1 MKRLFIYIPIA
12 LLFALS
18 FTDCAKKGRPTGGLR
33 DSLPPVIVRSVPEN
47 YTTNFSEDEIRI
59 YFDEYIKLTEIQKN
73 LIISP
78 PLKYQPIITPLSTS
92 KILKIKILDTLR
104 ENTTYSF
111 NFGRSIVDNN
121 EGNEFEYYKYVF
133 STGSF
138 IDSLKLRGTIR
149 DAELSKP
156 EGVTTVMLYDI
167 NETFTDSI
175 IFSEKPTYITT
186 TQDSTNTFELS
197 NLREGNYLL
206 LALKDSN
213 NDYIFQP
220 SSDRIGF
227 VKEYVTIPTDSLYE
241 LTLFKEFPN
250 YQIDRPKQ
258 ISKNE
263 IQFGYEGNADSL
275 QLQLLSTTPS
285 GFTSKIYKDLKR
297 DTLHYWYKPAL
308 EVDSLLFLARNQ
320 SQVDTLNVRMKELY
334 QDTLKMEA
342 INAGLMTLKD
352 TLQLKA
358 NVPLVSIASEFLSI
372 INRDSVS
379 VEASSNINLK
389 NNTISVAFPKTEG
402 QTYMIQALPG
412 FATDFFEETND
423 TLNYNVRTKAN
434 SDYGTLS
441 LTLANVEKYPV
452 IVQLTNSKF
461 EVKKEKRV
469 LNADTTIEFDFIDP
483 AKYYIRV
490 IYDENGNGIWDPG
503 NFLAKKQPEKIV
515 YYPSVLD
522 VKSNWSLI
530 ETFTLGRSG
539 PGPVETVVDPEE

>member
-47 YTTNFSEDEIRI
+47 YTTNFSQDEIRI
-59 YFDEYIKLTEIQKN
+59 YFDEYIKLNEIQKN

-78 PLKYQPIITPLSTS
+78 PLKYQPVITPLSTS

-121 EGNEFEYYKYVF
+121 EGNEFEYFKYVF
-133 STGSF
+133 STGPF

-175 IFSEKPTYITT
+175 VFSEKPTYITT

-197 NLREGNYLL
+197 NLREGKYLL

-227 VKEYVTIPTDSLYE
+227 VKAYITIPTDSLYE
-241 LTLFKEFPN
+241 LTLFKEFPT
-250 YQIDRPKQ
+250 YRMDRAKQ

-275 QLQLLSTTPS
+275 QLELFSNTPS
-285 GFTSKIYKDLKR
+285 GFTSKSYKDIKR

-308 EVDSLLFLARNQ
+308 EVDSLLFIAKNKT
-320 SQVDTLNVRMKELY
+320 QVDTLNVRMKELY
-334 QDTLKMEA
+334 RDTLKIEA

-358 NVPLVSIASEFLSI
+358 NVPLISITSENIKI
-372 INRDSVS
+372 INRDSIS
-379 VEASSNINLK
+379 VESTSSINLK
-389 NNTISVAFPKTEG
+389 NNTISVVFPKTEG

-441 LTLANVEKYPV
+441 LTLANVEQYPV

-469 LNADTTIEFDFIDP
+469 YNADTTIDFDFIDP

-490 IYDENGNGIWDPG
+490 IYDENSNGIWDPG
-503 NFLAKKQPEKIV
+503 NFLAKRQPEKIV

-530 ETFTLGRSG
+530 ETFTLGQSG
-539 PGPVETVVDPEE
+539 PGPVETAVDPEE

>member
-133 STGSF
+133 STGPF

-149 DAELSKP
+149 DAELSRP

-175 IFSEKPTYITT
+175 IFSKKPTYITT

-342 INAGLMTLKD
+342 INAG
-352 TLQLKA
+352 
-358 NVPLVSIASEFLSI
+358 
-372 INRDSVS
+372 RY
-379 VEASSNINLK
+379 LK
-389 NNTISVAFPKTEG
+389 NGSHQRRVNDAKG
-402 QTYMIQALPG
+402 H
-412 FATDFFEETND
+412 FATKGKCSFGFDCFRIFEH
-423 TLNYNVRTKAN
+423 Y
-434 SDYGTLS
+434 
-441 LTLANVEKYPV
+441 
-452 IVQLTNSKF
+452 
-461 EVKKEKRV
+461 
-469 LNADTTIEFDFIDP
+469 
-483 AKYYIRV
+483 
-490 IYDENGNGIWDPG
+490 
-503 NFLAKKQPEKIV
+503 
-515 YYPSVLD
+515 
-522 VKSNWSLI
+522 KS
-530 ETFTLGRSG
+530 
-539 PGPVETVVDPEE
+539 

>member
-1 MKRLFIYIPIA
+1 
-12 LLFALS
+12 
-18 FTDCAKKGRPTGGLR
+18 
-33 DSLPPVIVRSVPEN
+33 
-47 YTTNFSEDEIRI
+47 
-59 YFDEYIKLTEIQKN
+59 
-73 LIISP
+73 
-78 PLKYQPIITPLSTS
+78 
-92 KILKIKILDTLR
+92 
-104 ENTTYSF
+104 
-111 NFGRSIVDNN
+111 
-121 EGNEFEYYKYVF
+121 
-133 STGSF
+133 
-138 IDSLKLRGTIR
+138 
-149 DAELSKP
+149 
-156 EGVTTVMLYDI
+156 MLYDI

-530 ETFTLGRSG
+530 ESFTLGRSG